1 MYGNYELR
9 KKIEPKINASA
20 NHEIIET
27 VLDS

>member
-9 KKIEPKINASA
+9 KKIEPTTNTSA